1 MSLIHEGGAPLHS
14 HGLVD
19 VEAEALPH
27 GEVHVAEGEGDVVSH
42 VLGVVEPQLVLFEV
56 HQIILQFSVKLVTYC
71 QFCFAVSNF

>member
-27 GEVHVAEGEGDVVSH
+27 GKVHVAEGEGDVVSH
-42 VLGVVEPQLVLFEV
+42 VLGVVEP
-56 HQIILQFSVKLVTYC
+56 
-71 QFCFAVSNF
+71 